1 MCECVVSCERVKLFT
16 QYICEPVVPGESVFT
31 VYEFVVAGESDAI
44 TRCRLLSWGRIY
56 KNV

>member
-1 MCECVVSCERVKLFT
+1 MCGRVKLFT
-16 QYICEPVVPGESVFT
+16 QYICVPVVPGECVFI
-31 VYEFVVAGESDAI
+31 VYEFVVADESDAI